1 MARKKTKQMHTKLE
15 SKNRAARS
23 WLHRLVRRICAPKPK
38 RLELK
43 LATYSEAEG
52 LLKQGWTLAPEE
64 DRNHA
69 IGLVY
74 LERLDSP
81 NVRFSDSPSDS
92 ADNTKTP

>member
-1 MARKKTKQMHTKLE
+1 MSMRDRLMKTVTDNVQRSGLLARLRVKWQNLF
-15 SKNRAARS
+15 
-23 WLHRLVRRICAPKPK
+23 RRIFASKPK

-64 DRNHA
+64 DRNRA
-69 IGLVY
+69 FGLVY

-81 NVRFSDSPSDS
+81 SHGHP
-92 ADNTKTP
+92 KT

>member
-1 MARKKTKQMHTKLE
+1 MKTPKAILTWFCSLE
-15 SKNRAARS
+15 RM
-23 WLHRLVRRICAPKPK
+23 VRRICAPKPK

-64 DRNHA
+64 DHNHA

-81 NVRFSDSPSDS
+81 NDQALPQGG
-92 ADNTKTP
+92 AKETHE